1 MIKQKKLIILIIF
14 IIVLILVTLKFFDI
28 FIGKKYGLGKPLIYE
43 KSRIL
48 GYKIKP
54 NQNIERRGKNININN
69 LGMRSLN
76 DWKDDS
82 NYKIIFLGDSVT
94 FGGSIVNNSDLF
106 SEIIC
111 KKINFENSKFNC
123 GNLGVNGYSI
133 YSIIRSI
140 KYKEINNEDLIIITI
155 IANDFVRS
163 FHNIISQPFWS
174 KKIQGYYPAI
184 TEIFF
189 IYFDKFRN
197 KIKYNLGDEKIFND
211 INQKYYND
219 LVDELHDTLLKNNTP
234 FIIFYSPSINEI
246 KNEENNQFFKNILKN
261 KFKNFYD
268 LSNIKYSNKDEMYHD
283 HIHLTKKGHE
293 IYAEYMVKIIKEKFN
308 N

>member
-1 MIKQKKLIILIIF
+1 M
-14 IIVLILVTLKFFDI
+14 V
-28 FIGKKYGLGKPLIYE
+28 
-43 KSRIL
+43 
-48 GYKIKP
+48 
-54 NQNIERRGKNININN
+54 
-69 LGMRSLN
+69 
-76 DWKDDS
+76 
-82 NYKIIFLGDSVT
+82 
-94 FGGSIVNNSDLF
+94 
-106 SEIIC
+106 
-111 KKINFENSKFNC
+111 
-123 GNLGVNGYSI
+123 
-133 YSIIRSI
+133 
-140 KYKEINNEDLIIITI
+140 
-155 IANDFVRS
+155 
-163 FHNIISQPFWS
+163 

-268 LSNIKYSNKDEMYHD
+268 LSNIKYSNKYEMYHD
-283 HIHLTKKGHE
+283 HIHLTKKV
-293 IYAEYMVKIIKEKFN
+293 MKFMLN
-308 N
+308 TWSK

>member
-1 MIKQKKLIILIIF
+1 
-14 IIVLILVTLKFFDI
+14 
-28 FIGKKYGLGKPLIYE
+28 
-43 KSRIL
+43 
-48 GYKIKP
+48 
-54 NQNIERRGKNININN
+54 
-69 LGMRSLN
+69 MRSLN

-82 NYKIIFLGDSVT
+82 NYKIIFGDSVT

-234 FIIFYSPSINEI
+234 YYILFSIN
-246 KNEENNQFFKNILKN
+246 K
-261 KFKNFYD
+261 
-268 LSNIKYSNKDEMYHD
+268 
-283 HIHLTKKGHE
+283 
-293 IYAEYMVKIIKEKFN
+293 
-308 N
+308 